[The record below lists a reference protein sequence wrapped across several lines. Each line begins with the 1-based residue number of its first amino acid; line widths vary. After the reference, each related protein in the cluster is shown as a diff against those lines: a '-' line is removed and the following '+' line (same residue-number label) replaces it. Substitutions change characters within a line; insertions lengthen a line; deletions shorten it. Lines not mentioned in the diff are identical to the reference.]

1 MMHHIY
7 TFGDSK
13 YDANKHESKPKTKQK
28 NNTQEHVQKKTC
40 ITQKTTKQVSMCVLE
55 SQITKSDL
63 LTTII
68 VSHATWDYIPKH
80 EISQTQ
86 FTIKLVPSL
95 NIISYTNT

>member
-1 MMHHIY
+1 
-7 TFGDSK
+7 
-13 YDANKHESKPKTKQK
+13 
-28 NNTQEHVQKKTC
+28 
-40 ITQKTTKQVSMCVLE
+40 MCVLE

-68 VSHATWDYIPKH
+68 VSHATWDYISKH